1 MGTRPGALDPGVVLH
16 LIREK
21 NMTAD
26 DVEKLLYGKCGLLG
40 LSGISND
47 MRDLETSSDPNAR
60 EAIDFFVYRASQ
72 ELGAMAAAMGGV
84 DGIVF
89 TAGIGENSPEIRAGI
104 CRAAQWMGVE
114 LDEAANN
121 DGGPGISSANSP
133 VSAWVIP
140 TDEEKMM
147 ALHTLGLI
155 SKGETAAT

>member
-1 MGTRPGALDPGVVLH
+1 LH

-47 MRDLETSSDPNAR
+47 MRDLESSSDPNAR
-60 EAIDFFVYRASQ
+60 EAIDFFVYRANQ
-72 ELGAMAAAMGGV
+72 GLGAMAAALGGV
-84 DGIVF
+84 DGIVL
-89 TAGIGENSPEIRAGI
+89 TAGIGENSPGIRAAI
-104 CRAAQWMGVE
+104 CRAAQWLGRAAQWLGVE
-114 LDEAANN
+114 LDEAAN
-121 DGGPGISSANSP
+121 DAGGPRISTADSP

-147 ALHTLGLI
+147 ALHTLSLI
-155 SKGETAAT
+155 SKGETAAS

>member
-1 MGTRPGALDPGVVLH
+1 
-16 LIREK
+16 
-21 NMTAD
+21 
-26 DVEKLLYGKCGLLG
+26 
-40 LSGISND
+40 

-60 EAIDFFVYRASQ
+60 EAIDFFVYRATQ
-72 ELGAMAAAMGGV
+72 GLGAMAAAMGGV

-104 CRAAQWMGVE
+104 CRAARWMGVE
-114 LDEAANN
+114 LDEAAN
-121 DGGPGISSANSP
+121 DAGGPRISTANSP
-133 VSAWVIP
+133 IAVWVIP